1 MSWIINNENWR
12 NLFAK
17 MAAGEKLFRES
28 HEKPEKA
35 SKKNFVRSLGFLR
48 ERNKFIVKREKV

>member
-1 MSWIINNENWR
+1 MSWIIHSENWR
-12 NLFAK
+12 NFFAK

-48 ERNKFIVKREKV
+48 ERNTFRMNRGKV